1 MSPKTS
7 DSAIRGFPDLT
18 MTAGPADISADTLSA
33 LGRRVLYHYDPAFLR
48 LYAETTE
55 KMKKVLFTEN
65 DVILMHGEALLGL
78 EAAAFNCIK
87 PGDKC
92 LNLVSGHYGK
102 GYEGFISASGGEV
115 GEIAVGYDDAVDP
128 ALVRKALDE
137 NDDIKVL
144 SVVHSE
150 TPSSTMNPVWEIC
163 RMAKDRGILTI
174 VDSVSG
180 VGGMEMRVDDWG
192 IDVCVVGPQKCLS
205 APPGLAILSVSA
217 DAWNSMRR
225 KNPPRGTYL
234 SLLDWKELWLDGGVF
249 PCTPSVSLVY
259 ALSDALDQILAEGME
274 EAWRRHAEC
283 ARVCRAGLRGMGLE
297 LWARSETVA
306 ANSSTAFK
314 IPGGIRQKEF
324 RAYLRR
330 RYGVMI
336 SAGLANMADKILRVG
351 HMGHTAKPLWVL
363 SALVAVGKA
372 FQDFGV
378 GLKVGAGIDAALG
391 EIAKGS

>member
-1 MSPKTS
+1 MSE
-7 DSAIRGFPDLT
+7 SAVLDFPNLT

-55 KMKKVLFTEN
+55 KMKKVLFTKN

-102 GYEGFISASGGEV
+102 GYEGFISACGGVVAEL
-115 GEIAVGYDDAVDP
+115 AVSYDAAIDP
-128 ALVRKALDE
+128 ALVRKALDA
-137 NDDIKVL
+137 NDDIRVL

-150 TPSSTMNPVWEIC
+150 TPSSTMNPVREIC
-163 RMAKDRGILTI
+163 RLAKDRGLLTI

-180 VGGMEMRVDDWG
+180 VGGMEMRVDEWG
-192 IDVCVVGPQKCLS
+192 VDICVVGPQKCLS

-217 DAWNSMRR
+217 DAWKSMER
-225 KNPPRGTYL
+225 KNPARGTYL
-234 SLLDWKELWLDGGVF
+234 SLLDWKELWLKGGVF

-259 ALSDALDQILAEGME
+259 ALSEALDQILAEGMD
-274 EAWRRHAEC
+274 ASWRRHAEC
-283 ARVCRAGLRGMGLE
+283 ARICRAGLRGMGLE
-297 LWARSETVA
+297 LWAKNERVA

-314 IPGGIRQKEF
+314 IPAGIRQKDF
-324 RAYLRR
+324 RAHLRE

-336 SAGLANMADKILRVG
+336 SAGLADMADKILRVG
-351 HMGHTAKPLWVL
+351 HMGNTAKPLWVL
-363 SALVAVGKA
+363 ATLVAVGKA
-372 FQDFGV
+372 FRDFGV
-378 GLKVGAGIDAALG
+378 DLKVGAGIDAALG
-391 EIAKGS
+391 EIAKDS